1 MGGSARITYRQIKK
15 SKIMKSILLVILIA
29 FGSVNSFGQEH
40 TDSVKQKKQRKVY
53 LIGSV
58 CDSFTKA
65 AVEKPFITVMNED
78 STVVDTITASTYK
91 DWGSQMNRTDFRIKV
106 PAVATKYII
115 RAQAPEYEDLY
126 LDYEIKYVARN
137 AYFNLPMLEMQ
148 KRYAYDKELD
158 EVEVVA
164 TKVQMVIKGDTI
176 IYNADAF
183 NVPEGSMLD
192 GLIRQMPGVELSD
205 DGVIT
210 VNGRKI
216 DRLTLNGDDFMKGN
230 NNAMLQN
237 LPHYTVKDVQ
247 VYDKLTD
254 KDEYL
259 GHQTEQKEFVM
270 NVRMKREY
278 SRGYIANAEAGA
290 GTEGRY
296 MTRMFALGYGDKTR
310 VSVFG
315 NMNNVN
321 ERRRPGSDGDWDAT
335 KEPNGITNVKNMG
348 LDINTKSRDGKADN
362 SFSAE
367 VKWQKD
373 DNESRV
379 AGDNYLNGT
388 SNYSRSNS
396 LSTSRNSNLQLSNYF
411 KRNDKVQINSEAQIN
426 IGRGN
431 SNSLSRQAMLS
442 ENPAIYGDVVQ
453 VLDSIDAKVPGL
465 MDTGINKTY
474 TQGYSRNK
482 SLSMTSNSWLV
493 KKLPWGDELIFGTNM
508 AYGNNDS
515 KDFSYYKLD
524 YLQGPLP
531 SDYRNNYLNNKR
543 HYYNYQGLALYN
555 FRFLNGLTWNCYY
568 QYSQSYDRN
577 ENPRYRL
584 DFIDGWGVDDSHQLG
599 ELPDDD
605 LLMTAIDNGNSVYT
619 GRLTKVNA
627 LQTGLNYMKDK
638 DGNYDFFNLSFDFRH
653 TDEALNYARG
663 AINVRNTRS
672 YWAFNPH
679 VNYYHR
685 SKNTGFIN
693 ASISRNV
700 VPSDPVS
707 MVAYVDDSNPLAIR
721 MGNPDLKNGATN
733 NVRFYIHRMKQKI
746 QQRISLN
753 LSYTYE
759 ENAVVQSYT
768 FDKETG
774 AYTYKPINSNGKY
787 SASAGLGFGRQIDK
801 KGLFKFDGN
810 IRLDFNHQLQAALSE
825 GNTSAQI
832 YGVNVLSETQSATVT
847 YKKNDLTL
855 SVGGRLTWAHS
866 SSKLSTFQNS
876 DIYDFNYGFTA
887 QYKLPLNIYIATDL
901 KMNSTRG
908 LTDGSMNT
916 DRLVWNGRL
925 SRSFIKERLTV
936 ILEGYDMLHQLKNI
950 RYYTTGNGVS
960 AVWSKSIPSYAM
972 LHLQYKINIL
982 PKKK

>member
-1 MGGSARITYRQIKK
+1 MKK
-15 SKIMKSILLVILIA
+15 LTLAFFLTMLLSIA
-29 FGSVNSFGQEH
+29 SQAQEN
-40 TDSVKQKKQRKVY
+40 TDSTKQKRQRKVE
-53 LIGSV
+53 LRGRV

-65 AVEKPFITVMNED
+65 AVQKPFITVMNED
-78 STVVDTITASTYK
+78 STVVDTITASTWK
-91 DWGSQMNRTDFRIKV
+91 DWGTRMDRTDYSIKV

-115 RAQAPEYEDLY
+115 RATAPEYEDTY
-126 LDYEIKYVARN
+126 LNYEIKYVARN
-137 AYFNLPMLEMQ
+137 AYFEIPMLEMQ

-247 VYDKLTD
+247 VFDKLTD

-259 GHQTEQKEFVM
+259 GRQTEQKEFVM
-270 NVRMKREY
+270 DVRMKREY
-278 SRGYIANAEAGA
+278 NRGYIANAEVGA

-296 MTRMFALGYGDKTR
+296 MARVFGMGYSDKTR
-310 VSVFG
+310 VTAFG

-321 ERRRPGSDGDWDAT
+321 ERRRPGSDGNWDAT
-335 KEPNGITNVKNMG
+335 KEPNGITNIKNAG
-348 LDINTKSRDGKADN
+348 LDITTKSRDGKGDN
-362 SFSAE
+362 SFSAD
-367 VKWQKD
+367 VRWQKD

-396 LSTSRNSNLQLSNYF
+396 LSTARNSNFRINNEF
-411 KRNDKVQINSEAQIN
+411 KRSDKFHIQNSTN
-426 IGRGN
+426 ITYGRDN
-431 SNSLSRQAMLS
+431 SNSLSRQAMLN
-442 ENPAIYGDVVQ
+442 EDPAIYGDVIQ
-453 VLDSIDAKVPGL
+453 VLDSLDANVPGL
-465 MDTGINKTY
+465 LVTGINKTY
-474 TQGYSRNK
+474 NQGYSRNK
-482 SLSMTSNSWLV
+482 TLSMNTSSWLI
-493 KKLPWGDELIFGTNM
+493 KKLPWGDELIFAANA
-508 AYGNNDS
+508 AYGNNDN
-515 KDFSYYKLD
+515 KNFSYYKLD

-531 SDYRNNYLNNKR
+531 SDYRNNYLSDKG
-543 HYYNYQGLALYN
+543 HYYNYSGLALYN

-568 QYSQSYDRN
+568 SYSQSYNRSD
-577 ENPRYRL
+577 NPRYRL
-584 DFIDGWGVDDSHQLG
+584 DFIDGWGVDGSHQLG

-605 LLMTAIDNGNSVYT
+605 LLLTAIDDNNSVFT
-619 GRLTKVNA
+619 GKLTKKNSF
-627 LQTGLNYMKDK
+627 QTGLNYLKDK
-638 DGNYDFFNLSFDFRH
+638 KNIYSFISLGFIFSH
-653 TDEALNYARG
+653 VDEALNYTRG
-663 AINVRNTRS
+663 TLSTRNNRTYWALNPSFNYYLRHNNSDIISISMSRNT
-672 YWAFNPH
+672 
-679 VNYYHR
+679 
-685 SKNTGFIN
+685 
-693 ASISRNV
+693 
-700 VPSDPVS
+700 VPSDPIT
-707 MVAYVDDSNPLAIR
+707 MVAYVDDSNPLAIT
-721 MGNPDLKNGATN
+721 MGNPDLKNGATD
-733 NVRFYIHRMKQKI
+733 NVHIWIQRTKQKI
-746 QQRISLN
+746 QQHLSLT
-753 LSYTYE
+753 LDYTYN
-759 ENAVVQSYT
+759 ENAVIQSYT
-768 FDKETG
+768 FDKITG
-774 AYTYKPINSNGKY
+774 VYTYKPINSNGKY
-787 SASAGLGFGRQIDK
+787 SASAGLEFGRQIDK
-801 KGLFKFDGN
+801 KGLLKFDASIN
-810 IRLDFNHQLQAALSE
+810 LNFNHQLQAALTE

-832 YGVNVLSETQSATVT
+832 FGVNVFRETQRVTLT

-855 SVGGRLTWAHS
+855 SAGGRLTWAHS

-876 DIYDFNYGFTA
+876 DIYDFNYGVTA
-887 QYKLPLNIYIATDL
+887 QYKLPLSIYIATDL

>member
-1 MGGSARITYRQIKK
+1 MKK
-15 SKIMKSILLVILIA
+15 LTLVFFLTMLLSIA
-29 FGSVNSFGQEH
+29 SQAQEK
-40 TDSVKQKKQRKVY
+40 TDSTKQKRQRKVY
-53 LIGSV
+53 LFGSV

-247 VYDKLTD
+247 VYDKLSD

-278 SRGYIANAEAGA
+278 SRGYIANAEVGA

-296 MTRMFALGYGDKTR
+296 MTRMFALAYGDKTR

-362 SFSAE
+362 SFEAE

-396 LSTSRNSNLQLSNYF
+396 LSTARNSNLQLSNYF
-411 KRNDKVQINSEAQIN
+411 KRNDKVHINSEAQIN

-431 SNSLSRQAMLS
+431 SNSLSRQTMLS

-465 MDTGINKTY
+465 MATGINKTY

-508 AYGNNDS
+508 AYGNNGVFIFDPNDAS
-515 KDFSYYKLD
+515 NRPVAGKQDHVVKLWEFFPQYVKDAFIRSFTVGMGDPAKRLIENEWQKL
-524 YLQGPLP
+524 
-531 SDYRNNYLNNKR
+531 
-543 HYYNYQGLALYN
+543 
-555 FRFLNGLTWNCYY
+555 F
-568 QYSQSYDRN
+568 
-577 ENPRYRL
+577 
-584 DFIDGWGVDDSHQLG
+584 
-599 ELPDDD
+599 
-605 LLMTAIDNGNSVYT
+605 
-619 GRLTKVNA
+619 
-627 LQTGLNYMKDK
+627 
-638 DGNYDFFNLSFDFRH
+638 
-653 TDEALNYARG
+653 
-663 AINVRNTRS
+663 
-672 YWAFNPH
+672 
-679 VNYYHR
+679 
-685 SKNTGFIN
+685 
-693 ASISRNV
+693 
-700 VPSDPVS
+700 
-707 MVAYVDDSNPLAIR
+707 
-721 MGNPDLKNGATN
+721 
-733 NVRFYIHRMKQKI
+733 
-746 QQRISLN
+746 
-753 LSYTYE
+753 
-759 ENAVVQSYT
+759 
-768 FDKETG
+768 
-774 AYTYKPINSNGKY
+774 
-787 SASAGLGFGRQIDK
+787 
-801 KGLFKFDGN
+801 
-810 IRLDFNHQLQAALSE
+810 IRLRAEILTCICGA
-825 GNTSAQI
+825 
-832 YGVNVLSETQSATVT
+832 ETFCL
-847 YKKNDLTL
+847 NDLTPAGTCRCPACGREYAVL
-855 SVGGRLTWAHS
+855 EYNSNSIKAPIYCGYKMRVCELDPHFSNTEMVVGEVVENRR
-866 SSKLSTFQNS
+866 
-876 DIYDFNYGFTA
+876 D
-887 QYKLPLNIYIATDL
+887 
-901 KMNSTRG
+901 RG
-908 LTDGSMNT
+908 NPGIKNCSP
-916 DRLVWNGRL
+916 LVWRARL
-925 SRSFIKERLTV
+925 PDGKVYDVVRGKGMPVWGGLHIEIGNTHARVMQPSPRRIK
-936 ILEGYDMLHQLKNI
+936 
-950 RYYTTGNGVS
+950 
-960 AVWSKSIPSYAM
+960 
-972 LHLQYKINIL
+972 
-982 PKKK
+982 